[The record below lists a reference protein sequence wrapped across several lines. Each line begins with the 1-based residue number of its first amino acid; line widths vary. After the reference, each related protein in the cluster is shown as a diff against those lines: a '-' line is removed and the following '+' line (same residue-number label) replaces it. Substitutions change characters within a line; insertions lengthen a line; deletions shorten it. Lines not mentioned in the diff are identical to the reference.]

1 MQQQEEVKKPFPK
14 ETELN
19 EKMERLSELNALLN
33 MDEKGNETILADED
47 IGTEKI
53 PDRDSSRK
61 EEVRDADRN
70 LQETADKV
78 HKPSILERLKQEKA
92 RQLAPKQTGTPKP
105 KKNHE
110 QEL

>member
-1 MQQQEEVKKPFPK
+1 MP
-14 ETELN
+14 
-19 EKMERLSELNALLN
+19 
-33 MDEKGNETILADED
+33 
-47 IGTEKI
+47 
-53 PDRDSSRK
+53 
-61 EEVRDADRN
+61 DRN

>member
-1 MQQQEEVKKPFPK
+1 M
-14 ETELN
+14 
-19 EKMERLSELNALLN
+19 
-33 MDEKGNETILADED
+33 
-47 IGTEKI
+47 
-53 PDRDSSRK
+53 RK

-92 RQLAPKQTGTPKP
+92 RQLAPEQTGTPKP